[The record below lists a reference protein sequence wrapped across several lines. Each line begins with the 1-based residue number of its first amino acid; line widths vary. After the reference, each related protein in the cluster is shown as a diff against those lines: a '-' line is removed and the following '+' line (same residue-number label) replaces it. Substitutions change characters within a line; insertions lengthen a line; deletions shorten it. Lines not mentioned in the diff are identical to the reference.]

1 MNPAYG
7 IILWVLIGGLAGWLG
22 SIVMGTNEKQGTILN
37 IVVGIVG
44 AIVGG
49 YVTSAVFGDN
59 LGNNGI
65 FASLGVSLLGSCIVI
80 GIVKLLFRK

>member
-22 SIVMGTNEKQGTILN
+22 SMVMGTNETQGMVLN

-49 YVTSAVFGDN
+49 YVTRFVFGDN
-59 LGNNGI
+59 LGNNGF
-65 FASLGVSLLGSCIVI
+65 FASLGVSLLGSCVVL
-80 GIVKLLFRK
+80 GLVKLIFK